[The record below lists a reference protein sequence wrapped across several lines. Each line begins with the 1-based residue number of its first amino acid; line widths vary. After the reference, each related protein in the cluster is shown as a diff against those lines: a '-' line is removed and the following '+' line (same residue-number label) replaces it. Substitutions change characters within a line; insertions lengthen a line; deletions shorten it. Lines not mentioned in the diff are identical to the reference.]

1 MKELSATT
9 DINNVM
15 CFPGFGIDLQAE
27 KMTFYSSICELYYIN
42 LEANML
48 CFVYVLDRGQSVPH
62 LTAIWPAVLHLTAIC
77 PLSVQSVC
85 KHVLYVCSGKKNYT
99 KSSSTKHCGENTARI
114 TNI

>member
-9 DINNVM
+9 GINNVM

-27 KMTFYSSICELYYIN
+27 KKTFYSSICELYYIN

-85 KHVLYVCSGKKNYT
+85 KHVLFVCAQAKKIIQNCQVQNIVGKT
-99 KSSSTKHCGENTARI
+99 LQG
-114 TNI
+114 